1 MSKPLKRRRQG
12 RGVMA
17 GNAAGW
23 MTLIAVAIGAVVI
36 IGNLPLE
43 PKLTGATLLEQ
54 TRKEL
59 CATEKGA
66 IDAKHMAPAS
76 AKYSPDSETF
86 SSPYPQ
92 AGLCYFQI
100 LGYVDAQNTL
110 SVLIRQNYEVILE
123 FAEIDN
129 HEQAVWRAKSVT
141 LHGR

>member
-1 MSKPLKRRRQG
+1 
-12 RGVMA
+12 MA
-17 GNAAGW
+17 GNRGAGYVVV
-23 MTLIAVAIGAVVI
+23 IAIVIGAAVI
-36 IGNLPLE
+36 IGNLSFG
-43 PKLTGATLLEQ
+43 PKLTGAALLEQ

-59 CATEKGA
+59 CSTEKGA
-66 IDAKHMAPAS
+66 IEAKHMAPQFIADKLLAPAS
-76 AKYSPDSETF
+76 AKYSPDGETF

-110 SVLIRQNYEVILE
+110 SALIRQNYEVILE

-129 HEQAVWRAKSVT
+129 HDQPIWRAKSVT